1 MFPPVFVTAAA
12 DAAVK
17 VALGSNPVRLY
28 PFGEAPQGVS
38 RPYATWQT
46 VTGTPE
52 NYLAQR
58 PDSDTFR
65 AQLDVY
71 ADSATAARNAAK
83 ALRDALEPHGYVVS
97 WNGEMRDTDT
107 NLYRVSFDW
116 EHLTPRA

>member
-1 MFPPVFVTAAA
+1 MFPPVFAIAAA
-12 DAAVK
+12 DAAVQT
-17 VALGSNPVRLY
+17 ALGLSPVRLY
-28 PFGEAPQGVS
+28 PFGEAKGNTA
-38 RPYATWQT
+38 PYATWQI
-46 VTGTPE
+46 VTGSPE
-52 NYLAQR
+52 NYMGQR

-71 ADSATAARNAAK
+71 AATVTAARNAAK